1 MPSAI
6 ETLVK
11 ILKLEKQQGASN
23 RAVVGGLGAFSAN
36 WAMQAYEQ
44 ARRPEQ
50 KRLVDELASLMRGY
64 DGMENKAE
72 RMNMVN
78 YMLDRV
84 TGRIQPPSERSAFED
99 IAKAESPTPA
109 RPPRRDADR
118 PPREPRRDADRVQR
132 QPLPPGET
140 DAVQP
145 ENSESPAAEISDESS
160 GEANEQLQESNRGV
174 RDDRASQPREARR
187 DQDRRERP
195 PRDSRPEQS
204 ERPTE
209 SRPSRSEQGERRDK
223 GAERPAREGQGER
236 RETRGT
242 QGERPQQGRSGGQS
256 QARGGK
262 PGGRPDQRRQQSR
275 AQDGDEDGDSVIESG
290 EVNFD
295 TSDQFEVT
303 HTGKLDIPTEVR
315 LARPP
320 RSPRP
325 VIDPEAA
332 ADNLRGLSAP
342 VSDMRGVG
350 PKMVET
356 LAKLNIYTIKDL
368 LYFLPRRYDDY
379 TKLTPLGR
387 LRPYQETTVIAT
399 VRRSELRV
407 TRGGRKDL
415 AVEFDDGTGMLSV
428 TFFGQHYLVRTFQPG
443 AQFVLHGQVGAYQG
457 RPQLANPEW
466 EQIDPENLRQVGI
479 VPVYP
484 LTEGLTAKTMR
495 RMMRETVSYWAEKL
509 PDYMPESVLERA
521 ELADLDWTIR
531 NLHFPEGR
539 DHLHHA
545 QNRWVF
551 DQLLMLQMSILAN
564 RREWQ
569 SVPGT
574 PLPVND
580 GYLDAFQDAV
590 FPYPL
595 TSAQLRAV
603 DDIRRDVAKSVPMNR
618 LLQGDVGA
626 GKTAVALSSMA
637 MAFAN
642 GKQSVLMAPT
652 SILAEQHY
660 RSLTRLLAQ
669 TPGDRQ
675 PVVALLTGAVS
686 PAERRDV
693 IAGIGDGSIDMV
705 VGTHAVIEDNVEFQ
719 SLALVV
725 IDEQHRFGVQQRGL
739 LRGKGTNP
747 HVLVMTAT
755 PIPRTLALTLFAD
768 LDLSVLDE
776 MPPGRTPIATRVVLP
791 VERERMHRFVEE
803 QLQKGRQAF
812 IIHPLV
818 EASDTIEAASAVEAF
833 ERLSKVFFRHR
844 VGLLH
849 GKMRPAEKDDAMVA
863 FSEGATDVLVTTSV
877 AEVGVDVPNASV
889 IIIEGANRFGLAQ
902 LHQFRGRVGRGQH
915 QSYCFLVPDQIT
927 PESEKRLRVLVET
940 NDGFMLAEE
949 DWKQRGAGDLVGTR
963 QSGRNKLQLL
973 EMMMPTLVETAQRE
987 ARTLFA
993 EDPALTLPEH
1003 RLLAQRVTMAHP
1015 QSDVS

>member
-23 RAVVGGLGAFSAN
+23 RAVVGGLGAFSGN
-36 WAMQAYEQ
+36 WALQAYEQ

-64 DGMENKAE
+64 DGIENKAE

-84 TGRIQPPSERSAFED
+84 TGRIQPPSEHAAFED
-99 IAKAESPTPA
+99 RPKPEQPPA

-118 PPREPRRDADRVQR
+118 IAREPRRDQDRPPRPPRAEISPATELPSGVSEQAAIENRSLAGSETPQQDGPPEVSETRSSRPREPRR
-132 QPLPPGET
+132 E
-140 DAVQP
+140 
-145 ENSESPAAEISDESS
+145 
-160 GEANEQLQESNRGV
+160 
-174 RDDRASQPREARR
+174 
-187 DQDRRERP
+187 QDRRDRPVREPRPEAPDRRESGPERP
-195 PRDSRPEQS
+195 PREAHS
-204 ERPTE
+204 
-209 SRPSRSEQGERRDK
+209 
-223 GAERPAREGQGER
+223 ER
-236 RETRGT
+236 RE
-242 QGERPQQGRSGGQS
+242 GRSGSTERPPQGRPAGQS
-256 QARGGK
+256 QSRGNK
-262 PGGRPDQRRQQSR
+262 PGSRPDQRRHQPR
-275 AQDGDEDGDSVIESG
+275 AQDGDDDREPVDTG

-295 TSDQFEVT
+295 TSEQFEVT

-325 VIDPEAA
+325 ILDPEVA

-356 LAKLNIYTIKDL
+356 LAKLNIFTIQDL

-387 LRPYQETTVIAT
+387 LQPYQETTVIAT
-399 VRRSELRV
+399 VRRSELRI

-415 AVEFDDGTGMLSV
+415 TVEFDDGTGTLSV
-428 TFFGQHYLVRTFQPG
+428 TFFGQHYLVRTFQPA

-457 RPQLANPEW
+457 RPQMANPEW

-484 LTEGLTAKTMR
+484 LTEGLTAKSMR

-509 PDYMPESVLERA
+509 PDYMPQSVLERA
-521 ELADLDWTIR
+521 ELADLSWTIR
-531 NLHFPEGR
+531 NLHFPEGH

-551 DQLLMLQMSILAN
+551 DQLLMLQMAILAN

-574 PLPVND
+574 PLLVDD
-580 GYLDAFQDAV
+580 GFMDDFQSAV

-595 TSAQLRAV
+595 TNAQRRAV
-603 DDIRRDVAKSVPMNR
+603 DDIRRDVAKNLPMNR

-626 GKTAVALSSMA
+626 GKTAVALSAMA

-642 GKQSVLMAPT
+642 NKQSVLMAPT

-660 RSLTRLLAQ
+660 RSLKRLLAE
-669 TPGDRQ
+669 TPGPRQ
-675 PVVALLTGAVS
+675 PVIALMTGAVS
-686 PAERRDV
+686 AADRKDV
-693 IAGIGDGSIDMV
+693 LAGIADGSIDMI
-705 VGTHAVIEDNVEFQ
+705 VGTHAVIEENVEFHA
-719 SLALVV
+719 LALVV

-739 LRGKGTNP
+739 LRGKGNNP

-791 VERERMHRFVEE
+791 VERERMNRFVEE

-818 EASDTIEAASAVEAF
+818 EASETVEAASAVEAF

-849 GKMRPAEKDDAMVA
+849 GKMRPAEKDETMSA
-863 FSEGATDVLVTTSV
+863 FSRGEIDVLVTTSV

-889 IIIEGANRFGLAQ
+889 IVIEGANRFGLAQ

-915 QSYCFLVPDQIT
+915 QSYCFLVPDQFT
-927 PESEKRLRVLVET
+927 PESEKRLRVLVDT
-940 NDGFMLAEE
+940 NDGFKLAEE

-973 EMMMPTLVETAQRE
+973 EAMRPALVETAQRE

-993 EDPALTLPEH
+993 EDPTLSLPEH
-1003 RLLAQRVTMAHP
+1003 RLLFQRVTMAHP